1 MNHEAVTHAAGIEEA
16 FAPPGESWVRPSRR
30 LLAQRQLVLGI
41 WCVVVGLLAM
51 GLLLGLGWGGLA
63 ALGPALALAGF
74 GWGWLLLGRNFRSW
88 GYAERA
94 DDLLVTHGVI
104 VRRLTV
110 VPYGR
115 MQFVDVTAGP
125 LDRAFSIARVQL
137 HTASAATDAAIPGL
151 PPHEA
156 ARLRDQ
162 LAALG
167 EARSAGL

>member
-1 MNHEAVTHAAGIEEA
+1 VSENVSLEQA
-16 FAPPGESWVRPSRR
+16 FAPPGEDWVRPSRR
-30 LLAQRQLVLGI
+30 LLTQRRLVLGI
-41 WCVVVGLLAM
+41 WCAVLGLLAM
-51 GLLLGLGWGGLA
+51 ALLLGLGFGW
-63 ALGPALALAGF
+63 LALVPPAVASAAF
-74 GWGWLLLGRNFRSW
+74 AWGWFLLERNFRSW

-115 MQFVDVTAGP
+115 MQFVDVSAGP
-125 LDRAFSIARVQL
+125 LDRLFSIAKVQL

-151 PPHEA
+151 PPDEA
-156 ARLRDQ
+156 ARLRDR

-167 EARSAGL
+167 EAKSAGL

>member
-1 MNHEAVTHAAGIEEA
+1 MDQA
-16 FAPPGESWVRPSRR
+16 FAPPGEAWVRLSPR
-30 LLAQRQLVLGI
+30 LLAQRRLVLGL
-41 WCVVVGLLAM
+41 CCALGGLVATGLLVGLGLSWLAV
-51 GLLLGLGWGGLA
+51 LA
-63 ALGPALALAGF
+63 PVVAVIAF
-74 GWGWLLLGRNFRSW
+74 GWGWVLLGRNFRSW

-94 DDLLVTHGVI
+94 DDLLVTHGLI
-104 VRRLTV
+104 VRKLTV

-115 MQFVDVTAGP
+115 MQFVDVSAGP

-151 PPHEA
+151 PPEEA

>member
-1 MNHEAVTHAAGIEEA
+1 MVSLEHA
-16 FAPPGESWVRPSRR
+16 FAPPGEHWVRPSRR
-30 LLAQRQLVLGI
+30 LLAQRRLVLGI
-41 WCVVVGLLAM
+41 WCAVLGLLAFV
-51 GLLLGLGWGGLA
+51 LLLAFSFAWLA
-63 ALGPALALAGF
+63 VIPLVVAVAAAA
-74 GWGWLLLGRNFRSW
+74 WGWFLLERNFRSW

-125 LDRAFSIARVQL
+125 LDRVFSIAKVQL

-151 PPHEA
+151 PPDEA

-167 EARSAGL
+167 EAKSAGL